1 MQNSPIIS
9 NLSSVASED
18 MVGVSHPMIA
28 CSLPSTSDG
37 TMNRK
42 HRPKVTSVLGESN
55 KFSSCW
61 MTSDVY
67 LREHRST
74 RKRSEPNDNLL
85 DIAMHVENG
94 GYFQYRMRR
103 TLIVLIEFEEFPKEI
118 LHEFWRLIL
127 FKPKP
132 LFRIGENHQ

>member
-18 MVGVSHPMIA
+18 MVGVSHPMIV

-42 HRPKVTSVLGESN
+42 HKPNVTSVLGKSN
-55 KFSSCW
+55 KSSSCL

-67 LREHRST
+67 LREHRSM
-74 RKRSEPNDNLL
+74 RKRWEPNDNLL
-85 DIAMHVENG
+85 DVAMHVENG
-94 GYFQYRMRR
+94 GYFQYRMSR
-103 TLIVLIEFEEFPKEI
+103 TLLVLIEFEEFLKEI
-118 LHEFWRLIL
+118 FHEFRRLIL
-127 FKPKP
+127 FKPDP